1 MTDAVRLHVCITCQG
16 GETLAPGDL
25 PMGRHLH
32 AALAA
37 TLAAA
42 PGHPQPIE
50 LRETTCLANCERGC
64 SAVLSMP
71 GRWTYLLGRLAPGLA
86 ADLADYAL
94 TYAASRNGTVMPSR
108 RAPSLRDA
116 VMGRIPPAD
125 AAPAGAAPIGT
136 APIGTAR
143 AA

>member
-1 MTDAVRLHVCITCQG
+1 MTDAVRLHICTTCQG
-16 GETLAPGDL
+16 GETLAPGDA

-32 AALAA
+32 DAVAAVAA
-37 TLAAA
+37 
-42 PGHPQPIE
+42 HDID

-71 GRWTYLLGRLAPGLA
+71 GRWTYLLGNLTPALA
-86 ADLADYAL
+86 ADLADYAR

-108 RAPSLRDA
+108 RAPSLRD
-116 VMGRIPPAD
+116 VVVGRVPPAD
-125 AAPAGAAPIGT
+125 DLAAAN
-136 APIGTAR
+136 R